1 MINEIKRN
9 SGFIKVLA
17 SQAAGQFVKPEDAEE
32 AAKIVAELLSDETAN
47 NDKLIAQTIGY
58 AVQELQAIN
67 GVDSFLSQVADIKNI
82 PIRGKAMFNVKL
94 GGIKAY
100 YQAKGSTTARS
111 YVADKQV
118 SLETGEI
125 SARPAINIIDLRAGH
140 VNIADLIREA
150 NQEITLMKLKRIEA
164 VLQDAIDDLGSP
176 YYGTGTGIVQA
187 TLDAQIAYFSRLG
200 KVTLLGDQAAISQL
214 AGLTGMVMNPG
225 AANPSWQRSGNMI
238 DEFNANGFIGTYK
251 GCNVVKLVNGYRD
264 DEVTPILD
272 PNWIYIIPAGMTGD
286 ARNLKIVNEGGINSM
301 ASQNIDDLT
310 YEVRL
315 DQWFGAGFIT
325 GKKPTIGA
333 YKIGQ

>member
-1 MINEIKRN
+1 MIKEIKKN
-9 SGFIKVLA
+9 SDFIKVLA
-17 SQAAGQFVKPEDAEE
+17 SQAAGRTVKPEDAEE
-32 AAKIVAELLSDETAN
+32 AAKIVAELLNDETAN

-58 AVQELQAIN
+58 AVQELQSREL
-67 GVDSFLSQVADIKNI
+67 DFLSQIADIKTI

-100 YQAKGSTTARS
+100 FQAKGSTTARS

-118 SLETGEI
+118 SLETEEI

-140 VNIADLIREA
+140 VNIAELIRDA
-150 NQEITLMKLKRIEA
+150 NREMTLMKLKKIEA
-164 VLQDAIDDLGSP
+164 VLHDAIDDLGRP

-187 TLDAQIAYFSRLG
+187 TLDEQIAYFSRLG
-200 KVTLLGDQAAISQL
+200 KVTLLGDQAAVSQL
-214 AGLTGMVMNPG
+214 AGVTGMVMNPG
-225 AANPSWQRSGNMI
+225 ATVPSWQRSGNMV
-238 DEFNANGFIGTYK
+238 DEFNNNGFIGTYK
-251 GCNVVKLVNGYRD
+251 GCNVIVMPNGYRD
-264 DEVTPILD
+264 DETTPILD
-272 PNWIYIIPAGMTGD
+272 PDWIYIIPAGMTGD
-286 ARNLKIVNEGGINSM
+286 ARNLKVVNEGGLNSM

-333 YKIGQ
+333 YKIGH

>member
-1 MINEIKRN
+1 MAIKEIKKD

-17 SQAAGQFVKPEDAEE
+17 SQAAGRAVKPEDAEE
-32 AAKIVAELLSDETAN
+32 AAQIVAELLSDETAN

-58 AVQELQAIN
+58 AVQELQSREL
-67 GVDSFLSQVADIKNI
+67 DFLSRIADIKNI

-100 YQAKGSTTARS
+100 FQAKGSTTARS

-118 SLETGEI
+118 SLETEEI

-140 VNIADLIREA
+140 VNIADLIRDA
-150 NQEITLMKLKRIEA
+150 NREMTLMKLKKIEA
-164 VLQDAIDDLGSP
+164 VLHDAIDDLGSP

-187 TLDAQIAYFSRLG
+187 TLDDQIAYFSRLG
-200 KVTLLGDQAAISQL
+200 RVTLLGDQAAVSQL
-214 AGLTGMVMNPG
+214 AGITGMVMNPG
-225 AANPSWQRSGNMI
+225 AQVPSWQRSGNMV
-238 DEFNANGFIGTYK
+238 DEYNNNGFIGTYK
-251 GCNVVKLVNGYRD
+251 GCDVIVMPNGYRD
-264 DEVTPILD
+264 DETTPILD
-272 PNWIYIIPAGMTGD
+272 INWIYIIPAGMTGD
-286 ARNLKIVNEGGINSM
+286 ARNLKVVNEGGLNSM

>member
-1 MINEIKRN
+1 MAIKEIKQN

-17 SQAAGQFVKPEDAEE
+17 SQVAGVPVKPEDADE
-32 AAKIVAELLSDETAN
+32 AAKIVSELLSDETAN

-58 AVQELQAIN
+58 TIQELQSHELDFLN
-67 GVDSFLSQVADIKNI
+67 GIADIKNI

-94 GGIKAY
+94 GGVKAY
-100 YQAKGSTTARS
+100 FQAKGSTTARS

-125 SARPAINIIDLRAGH
+125 SARPAINIIDLRSGH
-140 VNIADLIREA
+140 VNIADLIRDA
-150 NQEITLMKLKRIEA
+150 NREITLMKLKRIEA
-164 VLQDAIDDLGSP
+164 VLHDAIDDLGAP
-176 YYGTGTGIVQA
+176 YYGTGTGLVQA

-200 KVTLLGDQAAISQL
+200 RVTLLGDQAAVSQL

-225 AANPSWQRSGNMI
+225 ATNPSWQRSGAMV
-238 DEFNANGFIGTYK
+238 DEYNNNGFIGTYK
-251 GCNVVKLVNGYRD
+251 GCDVVKMVNGYRD

-272 PNWIYIIPAGMTGD
+272 PDWIYIIPAGMTGD
-286 ARNLKIVNEGGINSM
+286 TRNLKVVNEGGINSM
-301 ASQNIDDLT
+301 SSQNIDDLT

>member
-1 MINEIKRN
+1 MIKEIKQN
-9 SGFIKVLA
+9 SDFIKVLA
-17 SQAAGQFVKPEDAEE
+17 SQAAGRNVKPEDAEE

-58 AVQELQAIN
+58 SVQELQSREL
-67 GVDSFLSQVADIKNI
+67 DFLSQVADIKNI

-100 YQAKGSTTARS
+100 FQAKGSTTARS

-118 SLETGEI
+118 SLETEEI

-140 VNIADLIREA
+140 VNIAELIRDA
-150 NQEITLMKLKRIEA
+150 NREMTLMKLKKIEA
-164 VLQDAIDDLGSP
+164 VLHDAIDDLGRP
-176 YYGTGTGIVQA
+176 YYGTGTGIVQS
-187 TLDAQIAYFSRLG
+187 TLDEQIAYFSRLG
-200 KVTLLGDQAAISQL
+200 KVTLLGDQAAVSQL
-214 AGLTGMVMNPG
+214 AGVTGMVMNPG
-225 AANPSWQRSGNMI
+225 ASVPSWQRSGNMV
-238 DEFNANGFIGTYK
+238 DEYNNNGFIGTYK
-251 GCNVVKLVNGYRD
+251 GCNVIVMPNGYRD
-264 DEVTPILD
+264 DETTPILD
-272 PNWIYIIPAGMTGD
+272 PDWIYIIPAGMTGD
-286 ARNLKIVNEGGINSM
+286 ARNLKIVNEGGLNSM

-333 YKIGQ
+333 YRIGH

>member
-1 MINEIKRN
+1 MIKEIKQN
-9 SGFIKVLA
+9 SDFIKVLA
-17 SQAAGQFVKPEDAEE
+17 SQAAGRNVKPEDAEE

-58 AVQELQAIN
+58 SVQELQSREL
-67 GVDSFLSQVADIKNI
+67 DFLSQVADIKNI

-100 YQAKGSTTARS
+100 FQAKGSTTARS

-118 SLETGEI
+118 SLETEEI

-140 VNIADLIREA
+140 VNIAELIRDA
-150 NQEITLMKLKRIEA
+150 NREMTLMKLKKIEA
-164 VLQDAIDDLGSP
+164 VLHDASDDLGRP
-176 YYGTGTGIVQA
+176 YYGTGTGIVQS
-187 TLDAQIAYFSRLG
+187 TLDEQIAYFSRLG
-200 KVTLLGDQAAISQL
+200 KVTLLGDQAAVSQL
-214 AGLTGMVMNPG
+214 AGVTGMVMNPG
-225 AANPSWQRSGNMI
+225 ASVPSWQRSGNMV
-238 DEFNANGFIGTYK
+238 DEYNNNGFIGTYK
-251 GCNVVKLVNGYRD
+251 GCNVIVMPNGYRD
-264 DEVTPILD
+264 DETTPILD
-272 PNWIYIIPAGMTGD
+272 PDWIYIIPAGMTGD
-286 ARNLKIVNEGGINSM
+286 ARNLKIVNEGGLNSM

-333 YKIGQ
+333 YRIGH